1 MDLSATLTA
10 LDALPAT
17 LEALNQNLNQRRHAF
32 LAHLEAFEKD
42 TEYMGLKAKQAL
54 ERRATLLEADA
65 SADTKELEKDIR
77 LFHAQVKYTDIL
89 LDGSTYQEIAQTTD
103 KEDLMEL
110 LLTKDTVD
118 PAANDSEIIFT
129 AIQGKREEI
138 VEMLLKDGR
147 SDPRKQYDR
156 IGRLDFLSNKIAVML
171 LMDGRIDPTLNMG
184 WGLKLAIQNG
194 LIEKV
199 KSLLEDPRFAYVVGP
214 CNSIGFFTYVIALA
228 CDYSHIE
235 IVKLLIE
242 YTIKWSIIVDFDH
255 CIRDAKMNSGRE
267 DFNRD
272 IIKLLTEYKEALGQ

>member
-199 KSLLEDPRFAYVVGP
+199 KSLLEDPRFTLGHMRYNIESFIV
-214 CNSIGFFTYVIALA
+214 TA
-228 CDYSHIE
+228 CMCHFNE

-242 YTIKWSIIVDFDH
+242 YAIKMSLDIHFEA
-255 CIRDAKMNSGRE
+255 CIKSVGRLYRFGDLNHE
-267 DFNRD
+267 G
-272 IIKLLTEYKEALGQ
+272 IKLLTEYKEALGQ